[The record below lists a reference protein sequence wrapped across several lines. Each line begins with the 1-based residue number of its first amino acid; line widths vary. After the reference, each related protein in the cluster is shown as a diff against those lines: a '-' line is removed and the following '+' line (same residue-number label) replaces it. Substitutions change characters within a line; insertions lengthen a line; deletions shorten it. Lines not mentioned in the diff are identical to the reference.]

1 MLKSKLPPRC
11 LQLQRSSFSLGQGED
26 TWECLPPHPVNTASK
41 PPARWRRGIFMSK
54 QMITVMTKK
63 IKAFQAKTGS
73 LLIATKNCNKIK
85 Y

>member
-11 LQLQRSSFSLGQGED
+11 LQLQRSSFSLGQGE
-26 TWECLPPHPVNTASK
+26 ECLPPHPVNTASK

-54 QMITVMTKK
+54 QMIAVMTKK
-63 IKAFQAKTGS
+63 IKAFQARTGS
-73 LLIATKNCNKIK
+73 FLTATKNCKKIK